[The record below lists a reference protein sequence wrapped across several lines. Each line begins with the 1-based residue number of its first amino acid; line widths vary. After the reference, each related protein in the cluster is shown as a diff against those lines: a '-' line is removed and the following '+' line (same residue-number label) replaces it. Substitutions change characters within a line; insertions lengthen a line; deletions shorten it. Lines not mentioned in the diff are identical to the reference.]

1 MRDRLAR
8 PGAAGDEDRA
18 EFYIFRDGCI
28 RRDAERASILVSA
41 REAQL
46 GIKSNTPSSARVP
59 TLAIPASLSGKRM
72 TSSGA
77 IQGGRGG
84 RTGKKLKV

>member
-18 EFYIFRDGCI
+18 EFFKFRDGCI
-28 RRDAERASILVSA
+28 QRDAERASHLVSA

-46 GIKSNTPSSARVP
+46 GIKSTTSSARVP
-59 TLAIPASLSGKRM
+59 TVAIPASLSGKRL
-72 TSSGA
+72 TSNRA
-77 IQGGRGG
+77 IQGGSGG
-84 RTGKKLKV
+84 RKGKKIKV